1 MKDSH
6 EDDWTT
12 EERRMLD
19 ALPRE
24 RVPSAA
30 LKQRTLDAI
39 KASRNATPNWWT
51 TRALVLAAAASLI
64 FIAGAIVGF
73 AAARHAAPPPPEPPI
88 ASTTGQAVA
97 RSDAPANDNQQ
108 TRHVVWY

>member
-6 EDDWTT
+6 DDDWTID
-12 EERRMLD
+12 ERRMLD

-30 LKQRTLDAI
+30 LKQRTIDAVRP
-39 KASRNATPNWWT
+39 SRNETSKWWT

-64 FIAGAIVGF
+64 FIAGAAVGF
-73 AAARHAAPPPPEPPI
+73 AAARRAAPPPPEPPV
-88 ASTTGQAVA
+88 ATTTGQAVA
-97 RSDAPANDNQQ
+97 RSNAPTSDNQQ
-108 TRHVVWY
+108 TRHMVWY